1 MGVHAAGLLRG
12 FDMSTPTKN
21 LEEGRSKCSE
31 FPPVFDL
38 VASNIFGK
46 RCRLSLVHFLKH
58 GIILAQSS
66 SKITVTT
73 PRTIQTHNNP
83 SLIVFKEPLI

>member
-1 MGVHAAGLLRG
+1 MGVHAASLLRG

-38 VASNIFGK
+38 LSSGSLPHPIAESTSGTQVGK
-46 RCRLSLVHFLKH
+46 RQNQE
-58 GIILAQSS
+58 G
-66 SKITVTT
+66 
-73 PRTIQTHNNP
+73 
-83 SLIVFKEPLI
+83 